1 MQDDTGA
8 FGPAGDEPGDG
19 LAAPDFDAPD
29 FDAPDIA
36 APDFDAPDFPPAEPA
51 AAAAPPLAVPRPD
64 TGELRVDA
72 ALSLLDELTELPVT
86 EHPAMFEQVHAQLS
100 EVLDELGARMA
111 PRPPVPPRRD
121 GR

>member
-1 MQDDTGA
+1 MRDDTGA
-8 FGPAGDEPGDG
+8 YGPADDETGESLPSPDLTDDEP
-19 LAAPDFDAPD
+19 AR
-29 FDAPDIA
+29 
-36 APDFDAPDFPPAEPA
+36 
-51 AAAAPPLAVPRPD
+51 PLTVPRPE

-111 PRPPVPPRRD
+111 PRPAGPPRRD
-121 GR
+121 GS